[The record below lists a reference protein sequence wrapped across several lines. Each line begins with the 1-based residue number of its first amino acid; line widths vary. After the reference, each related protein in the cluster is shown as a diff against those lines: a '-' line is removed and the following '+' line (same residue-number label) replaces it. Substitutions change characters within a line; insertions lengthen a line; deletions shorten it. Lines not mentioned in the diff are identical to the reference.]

1 MHCLSLFAVLA
12 LVLGSTP
19 TMAGGDEAQCN
30 SIGCVRP
37 TIALDALAKTA
48 ERTLSMTRL
57 AEPGTALG
65 LCGKGYCATEPLPML
80 APEHCG
86 SAGCTTPDPKSP
98 PAAAIPNDGASIRVS
113 TLVADSFAT
122 VAERPMGLPPTIA
135 WAEWTLRWGY
145 GGLYK
150 PSNRN

>member
-19 TMAGGDEAQCN
+19 TMAGGDEAECN

-80 APEHCG
+80 VPEHCG

-98 PAAAIPNDGASIRVS
+98 PAAAIPNDGASVRLP

-122 VAERPMGLPPTIA
+122 VAERPVGLPADHSVGRVDTAMGL
-135 WAEWTLRWGY
+135 R
-145 GGLYK
+145 GLCQ
-150 PSNRN
+150 PVE